1 MFDLKLLRR
10 RSEPLPIIQSDRD
23 HCQVSKS
30 DTSTT
35 NSLSHDPTFNTDQTA
50 HMLTMPASLCRRK
63 YLQRTNHWVKDTT
76 TTSNTTDNLT
86 DAISQ
91 ESIQSTTNI
100 CHNNQL
106 GTDTTNYF
114 HRSIYHDIMS
124 NSYYLLKSNHQLE
137 LIQSKNNSTNFFFI
151 LASQIRGGG
160 ISRQNIY
167 HQQLWTHKEEVISG
181 NAKKGRLKQTR
192 NTDIKCTKEMQ
203 SSNISDY
210 KHPIHDAVYD
220 SSSNFLL
227 HCMTIDE
234 CYNKVESILNN
245 PDAISS
251 SPLNKEIDSE
261 TLTRATPISERGKND
276 TTTVIPYERIQFT
289 KKRKNDNI
297 PNSGIIPQEINRH
310 KFHKYRKYVN
320 QPLKLTTTTT
330 RMNGTRKRPD
340 PFA

>member
-23 HCQVSKS
+23 HCQK
-30 DTSTT
+30 
-35 NSLSHDPTFNTDQTA
+35 
-50 HMLTMPASLCRRK
+50 C
-63 YLQRTNHWVKDTT
+63 
-76 TTSNTTDNLT
+76 
-86 DAISQ
+86 
-91 ESIQSTTNI
+91 
-100 CHNNQL
+100 
-106 GTDTTNYF
+106 
-114 HRSIYHDIMS
+114 
-124 NSYYLLKSNHQLE
+124 NHQIF
-137 LIQSKNNSTNFFFI
+137 LIN
-151 LASQIRGGG
+151 
-160 ISRQNIY
+160 
-167 HQQLWTHKEEVISG
+167 
-181 NAKKGRLKQTR
+181 
-192 NTDIKCTKEMQ
+192 
-203 SSNISDY
+203 